1 MCPVQVKCPRDETHS
16 HGDTG
21 EGGAGGCPR
30 VAGEGAGG
38 GGARLRGFF
47 LGRWQCPG
55 GDCGAA
61 HTPLRVR
68 PIPGLRALTEV
79 TRAREL
85 NLDKAVGEREQW
97 PRVAV
102 TVNGTGQS

>member
-38 GGARLRGFF
+38 AGQGCGVSS
-47 LGRWQCPG
+47 W
-55 GDCGAA
+55 GDGNA
-61 HTPLRVR
+61 P
-68 PIPGLRALTEV
+68 EV
-79 TRAREL
+79 TA
-85 NLDKAVGEREQW
+85 APPTHFCACV
-97 PRVAV
+97 
-102 TVNGTGQS
+102 QSPGCAL